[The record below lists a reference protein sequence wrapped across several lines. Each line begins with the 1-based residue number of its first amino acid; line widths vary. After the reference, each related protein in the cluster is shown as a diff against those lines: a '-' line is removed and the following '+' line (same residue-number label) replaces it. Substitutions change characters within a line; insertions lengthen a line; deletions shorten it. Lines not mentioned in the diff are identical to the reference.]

1 MCEATAEL
9 VVRETEEPGPDT
21 FRAVVT
27 YGAAYALIEGPDFE
41 DADFEAFAQI
51 VGAFNLHPYLRECL
65 HSTMARCG
73 LPPLVLPPLKSPL
86 PTEDAR
92 AAIDASHFEE
102 ECPASL
108 DRYTLSTQKAIASS
122 VSVIGPSDVAA
133 SDTSRALLAQPG
145 TQASSNSQR
154 NARPTHQLAGMLSAR
169 R

>member
-1 MCEATAEL
+1 MNAETARAGRVGAASEIRQVRLVSLEAALSGPSAETFFGELKLSYVWSREQDVLVCEATAEL

-92 AAIDASHFEE
+92 AAIDAAHFEE
-102 ECPASL
+102 E
-108 DRYTLSTQKAIASS
+108 
-122 VSVIGPSDVAA
+122 
-133 SDTSRALLAQPG
+133 SRKP
-145 TQASSNSQR
+145 
-154 NARPTHQLAGMLSAR
+154 
-169 R
+169 